1 MTSPPDLSRNT
12 AALVAMAQRHRGAMV
27 DNLETAIEA
36 LATSLGD
43 VPVTRNE
50 GRANTCYVCCPS
62 VAYIDYALSELR
74 HFEGNAGLSLALHGL
89 VTLARPVIAAT
100 GIDRHLQLN
109 NWLLATNPALPL
121 GGPELETLTRKLV
134 ASHPR
139 HAVIWRSLN
148 EYSDTEQI
156 ARATACGYDL
166 FPARQIYLFD
176 CRTTEP
182 AVHRDEK
189 RDRVLLA
196 KGDYEVVE
204 PDQILPSDHARMAE
218 LYAMLY
224 LDKYTRLNPQYSAA
238 FIAEAQ
244 RSGMMLFQGLRSPEG
259 RLDGMVAF
267 FDLGGVMTAPMVGY
281 DTSMP
286 QQLGLYRRLMA
297 IGMQRARQRRML
309 FNMSGGAASFKR
321 NRGAIPAI
329 EYAAVHTRHLPAGQ
343 RAACWIVRTILERV
357 GPALLRRFEL

>member
-1 MTSPPDLSRNT
+1 MTDLPDVSRKT
-12 AALVAMAQRHRGAMV
+12 AALVAMAQRHPGAMV
-27 DNLETAIEA
+27 GNLATTIEA

-43 VPVTRNE
+43 LPVTRNE
-50 GRANTCYVCCPS
+50 GRGKTCYVCCPS

-74 HFEGNAGLSLALHGL
+74 HFEGHGGLSLALHGL
-89 VTLARPVIAAT
+89 VNLARPVIAAT
-100 GIDRHLQLN
+100 GIDRHVQIN

-121 GGPELETLTRKLV
+121 GAVELEAVTRRLI

-148 EYSDTEQI
+148 EISDTEQI

-176 CRTTEP
+176 CRTAEP
-182 AVHRDEK
+182 VVHRDEK
-189 RDRVLLA
+189 RDRALLA
-196 KGDYEVVE
+196 QGDYEVVE
-204 PDQILPSDHARMAE
+204 PDQIRPADHARMAE
-218 LYAMLY
+218 LYGMLY

-244 RSGMMLFQGLRSPEG
+244 HSGMMSFQGLRSPEG

-281 DTSMP
+281 DTSKP

-321 NRGAIPAI
+321 NRGAVPAI
-329 EYAAVHTRHLPAGQ
+329 EYAAVYTRHLPVGQ

-357 GPALLRRFEL
+357 GLALLQRFEL